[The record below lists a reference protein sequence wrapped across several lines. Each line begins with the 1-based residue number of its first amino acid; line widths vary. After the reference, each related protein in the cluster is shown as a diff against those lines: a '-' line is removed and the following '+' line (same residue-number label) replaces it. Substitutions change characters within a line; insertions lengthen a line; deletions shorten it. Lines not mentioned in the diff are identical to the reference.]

1 MLDVLSP
8 LITEADFV
16 SNELL
21 DIILVNIVEP
31 QKTQRKNA
39 FMLAKELI
47 MKTSA
52 TLEAYIQAF
61 FNQVGNKNQRT
72 DSPCCKDLA
81 RRVLARVARSTKEG
95 LEAPGKSLL
104 QMDYAAPEA
113 PYHPPRFKG
122 RRSLNHGYFLSGSDK
137 RWIPT

>member
-1 MLDVLSP
+1 MELISACLFFPCSDEHSGKVKSFMLDVLSP

-61 FNQVGNKNQRT
+61 FNQVGNKNERT
-72 DSPCCKDLA
+72 DSLCCKDLA
-81 RRVLARVARSTKEG
+81 CAGSVCTYKRGAGSSRKRSPPTG
-95 LEAPGKSLL
+95 LRG
-104 QMDYAAPEA
+104 
-113 PYHPPRFKG
+113 PRGPLPF
-122 RRSLNHGYFLSGSDK
+122 NH
-137 RWIPT
+137 

>member
-1 MLDVLSP
+1 MYDVLLSSTVEESGTLTSANLLLTFSDEHSGKVKSFMLDVLSP

-47 MKTSA
+47 VKTSA
-52 TLEAYIQAF
+52 TLEPYIQGF
-61 FNQVGNKNQRT
+61 FNQVCN
-72 DSPCCKDLA
+72 
-81 RRVLARVARSTKEG
+81 
-95 LEAPGKSLL
+95 
-104 QMDYAAPEA
+104 
-113 PYHPPRFKG
+113 
-122 RRSLNHGYFLSGSDK
+122 
-137 RWIPT
+137 II

>member
-61 FNQVGNKNQRT
+61 FNQVGNKNEMTAVVTKVSAR
-72 DSPCCKDLA
+72 PC
-81 RRVLARVARSTKEG
+81 SG
-95 LEAPGKSLL
+95 L
-104 QMDYAAPEA
+104 
-113 PYHPPRFKG
+113 
-122 RRSLNHGYFLSGSDK
+122 
-137 RWIPT
+137 

>member
-1 MLDVLSP
+1 MRVFLNECHSIILACLGKCVSMRSIPHFLLHVYPFSDEHSGKVKSFMLDVLSP

-47 MKTSA
+47 VKTSA
-52 TLEAYIQAF
+52 TLEPYIQGF
-61 FNQVGNKNQRT
+61 FNQVCNLICKCHHENDSKHLVCT
-72 DSPCCKDLA
+72 DMSK
-81 RRVLARVARSTKEG
+81 
-95 LEAPGKSLL
+95 KS
-104 QMDYAAPEA
+104 
-113 PYHPPRFKG
+113 
-122 RRSLNHGYFLSGSDK
+122 S
-137 RWIPT
+137 

>member
-61 FNQVGNKNQRT
+61 FNQVGNKIQCERT
-72 DSPCCKDLA
+72 DSPCCKDI
-81 RRVLARVARSTKEG
+81 T
-95 LEAPGKSLL
+95 
-104 QMDYAAPEA
+104 
-113 PYHPPRFKG
+113 
-122 RRSLNHGYFLSGSDK
+122 
-137 RWIPT
+137 

>member
-47 MKTSA
+47 VKTSA
-52 TLEAYIQAF
+52 TLEPYIQGF
-61 FNQVGNKNQRT
+61 FNQVQSAITSNE
-72 DSPCCKDLA
+72 SALP
-81 RRVLARVARSTKEG
+81 
-95 LEAPGKSLL
+95 
-104 QMDYAAPEA
+104 
-113 PYHPPRFKG
+113 PYFIC
-122 RRSLNHGYFLSGSDK
+122 SFSEEM
-137 RWIPT
+137 